1 MRRRRKGR
9 MSQLLKGLFIGLTL
23 LVAIIATT
31 NLLNNSKNKRVEAPE
46 SADNRE
52 IPAPAIN
59 VIAEN
64 NKTPD
69 SIDSASV
76 ADNTS
81 DSTSDTDLETPKS
94 TAVEPAETEVKTDTY
109 KPALEG
115 EQTTEEI
122 AARIKAEQEKNIQYG
137 FLKATAVDPKNKQS
151 LKANFTIFN
160 DKNIKVIEGD
170 STNNP
175 SFKLPVGRY
184 RVVATLL
191 NSKNQETKAES
202 IEHIIIRDE
211 EITRKIFTVS
221 PPVSIG
227 VLQVSAINAKNKQVM
242 RANFTVQKENG
253 EVVATRNNVANTLFK
268 LESGSYKVT
277 VKSGENTDFRT
288 VDIDSG
294 GSTKEVFR
302 LQESFKQGKL
312 LIRAFESSSDK
323 KVNIDILITNARDE
337 VMQKLSSVSQTEI
350 SLPLGNYTINVAT
363 DYAQANKNIS
373 IFAGKTVNEVFRF
386 DPPVEPT
393 KEEPVVEKKPINEE
407 PVADGKEEKPVK
419 EESAI
424 KKEPIVTKESEEK
437 PEKIDPS
444 KQEEIASKSPSAETE
459 TANKEEVVDNGS
471 DNNNKETVISD
482 DVTITAVDEPK
493 VVTPPESNNI
503 DKITAPH
510 PELVKEINKEFNED
524 PKPAQGRLRL
534 YAKNKADLAPI
545 KSNFYIQTLSGK
557 HIAKTIYADNATF
570 KLKPGTYK
578 VTVRANNRKNV
589 VKTIQVSS
597 NQQVNSTFSLEKI
610 STENTQ
616 ETQKTRSVNSNP
628 TTKSRPS
635 NNARDGFLRV
645 TMRPSGNIRANDK
658 RLNTHFIILKTSGEK
673 VVELTNV
680 PKANFKLDVGEYKVT
695 AINNRNPRSQTIRI
709 RGGQVTNISF
719 NLSDFQA
726 RRAAP
731 PRRSA
736 PSPQRPPRAASAPVV
751 LKGGLRSH
759 IVNQSGQHLKGNL
772 SVSDNTGRIVARANN
787 VSVGVFNLPPASY
800 TIKLEYRGLQG
811 SERVRITT
819 GETTVQTF
827 TIAQ

>member
-46 SADNRE
+46 SADNSE

-76 ADNTS
+76 ADS
-81 DSTSDTDLETPKS
+81 DLSIPKT
-94 TAVEPAETEVKTDTY
+94 TAVEPLETENKADTY

-115 EQTTEEI
+115 EQKPEEI

-151 LKANFTIFN
+151 LKANFAIFN

-191 NSKNQETKAES
+191 NSNNQETKAES
-202 IEHIIIRDE
+202 IEYINIRYE
-211 EITRKIFTVS
+211 EITRKVFTIS
-221 PPVSIG
+221 PSVSIG

-242 RANFTVQKENG
+242 RANFTVQKDNG
-253 EVVATRNNVANTLFK
+253 EVVATRNNVTNTLFK
-268 LESGSYKVT
+268 LRSGSYKVT
-277 VKSGENTDFRT
+277 VRSGENTDFRT
-288 VDIDSG
+288 VDIDPG

-312 LIRAFESSSDK
+312 FIRAFESSSDK

-337 VMQKLSSVSQTEI
+337 VMQKLSSVSQSEI

-386 DPPVEPT
+386 DPPVKPT
-393 KEEPVVEKKPINEE
+393 KEEPVVEKKPINEA
-407 PVADGKEEKPVK
+407 PIAEENPVK
-419 EESAI
+419 EEPTA
-424 KKEPIVTKESEEK
+424 TKESEEV

-444 KQEEIASKSPSAETE
+444 KQEEVASKNPKSET
-459 TANKEEVVDNGS
+459 TKKEKDADDDSSN
-471 DNNNKETVISD
+471 DDKETVISD
-482 DVTITAVDEPK
+482 DVTITAADEPK
-493 VVTPPESNNI
+493 VVASPENNDV
-503 DKITAPH
+503 DKTTVPH
-510 PELVKEINKEFNED
+510 PELVKKINNELNED
-524 PKPAQGRLRL
+524 PKPAQGRLNL

-578 VTVRANNRKNV
+578 VTVRANKRKNV
-589 VKTIQVSS
+589 VKTIQISS
-597 NQQVNSTFSLEKI
+597 NQQVNSTFSLEKV
-610 STENTQ
+610 SNENTQ
-616 ETQKTRSVNSNP
+616 ETQKNRTVNSNS
-628 TTKSRPS
+628 TTTFSSS
-635 NNARDGFLRV
+635 NSARDGFLRV
-645 TMRPSGNIRANDK
+645 AMRPSGNIRANDK

-680 PKANFKLDVGEYKVT
+680 PRANFKLDIGEYKVT
-695 AINNRNPRSQTIRI
+695 AINNSTPRSQTIRI
-709 RGGQVTNISF
+709 KGGQVTNISF
-719 NLSDFQA
+719 NLSEFQA
-726 RRAAP
+726 RREVP
-731 PRRSA
+731 PSRSV
-736 PSPQRPPRAASAPVV
+736 PSPQRSPSAPAV

-772 SVSDNTGRIVARANN
+772 SVSDSTGRIVARANN
-787 VSVGVFNLPPASY
+787 VSVGIFNLPPASY
-800 TIKLEYRGLQG
+800 TIKLEYQGLQG
-811 SERVRITT
+811 SERVRIIT